1 MRRVL
6 PDVATSNPGRGTA
19 KPLQLRIFRESR
31 VIEDLTFREVPVLPK
46 NACSRLSKVPPCL
59 RRSGFAQAGA
69 RLWENSRRIVRRL
82 PGEATHSTPARFR
95 YCFFCNWRFLFHLC
109 LPLLLLFPGCGLW
122 EGGLPEHIIAR
133 INREEVTVDEF
144 NREFKELVNDQNR
157 EGSRSELREVKEA
170 YLNQMIERKILAQEA
185 RRLGI
190 RVSAEELSQA
200 ILEIKR
206 DYPGEGF
213 GEKLGLTGISLEEW
227 KVRLEEKLL
236 AEKMVRG
243 GHPYKGKI
251 EEKSAREFYE
261 THRSLFQ
268 LPQRMRVRQIVV
280 TDGNE
285 AIQIQ
290 KRLKKGESF
299 EKLAKEKSLGPEK
312 VQGGDL
318 GYFSEGER
326 PAEFDHVFS
335 MEVGA
340 ISEVIKSPYG
350 YHLFKL
356 EEKSEPRELS
366 FEEAKKS
373 VLQRLE
379 REKGEEEYQ
388 RWFKGLREKAKVKV
402 NKKWLRS

>member
-1 MRRVL
+1 MRRV
-6 PDVATSNPGRGTA
+6 
-19 KPLQLRIFRESR
+19 
-31 VIEDLTFREVPVLPK
+31 
-46 NACSRLSKVPPCL
+46 
-59 RRSGFAQAGA
+59 
-69 RLWENSRRIVRRL
+69 
-82 PGEATHSTPARFR
+82 
-95 YCFFCNWRFLFHLC
+95 LFHLC
-109 LPLLLLFPGCGLW
+109 LPLLLPLFLGCGLW

-133 INREEVTVDEF
+133 IDREEITIDEF
-144 NREFKELVNDQNR
+144 NREFKELVTDQNR
-157 EGSRSELREVKEA
+157 EGSRLELREVKEA
-170 YLNQMIERKILAQEA
+170 YLDQMIERKILAQEA

-190 RVSAEELSQA
+190 QVSAEELSQA
-200 ILEIKR
+200 ILEIKK

-213 GEKLGLTGISLEEW
+213 GEKLGLTGMSLEKW

-243 GHPYKGKI
+243 SHPYKGKI
-251 EEKSAREFYE
+251 EERSAREFYE

-268 LPQRMRVRQIVV
+268 LPRRARVRQIVV

-299 EKLAKEKSLGPEK
+299 ERLAKEKSLGPEK

-318 GYFSEGER
+318 GYFGEGER

-340 ISEVIKSPYG
+340 MSEVIKSPYG

-356 EEKSEPRELS
+356 EEKSEPREIS
-366 FEEAKKS
+366 FEEAKKGI
-373 VLQRLE
+373 LQRLE

-388 RWFKGLREKAKVKV
+388 RWFKDLREKAKVKV
-402 NKKWLRS
+402 NRKWLRS